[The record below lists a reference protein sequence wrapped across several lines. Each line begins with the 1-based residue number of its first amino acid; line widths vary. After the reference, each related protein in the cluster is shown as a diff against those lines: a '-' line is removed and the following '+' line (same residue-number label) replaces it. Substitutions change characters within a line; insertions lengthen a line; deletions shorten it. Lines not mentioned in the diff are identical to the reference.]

1 MSNFLLVPARNKMY
15 KGAAGVH
22 FISAGTSKKSEMFYI
37 IWLNVGGAMHFIT
50 VAKSYMYCIGVKS
63 MASGLTSLHQKQYVY
78 SLPIHLTFCN
88 CNKMYSTFNI

>member
-50 VAKSYMYCIGVKS
+50 VAKS
-63 MASGLTSLHQKQYVY
+63 
-78 SLPIHLTFCN
+78 
-88 CNKMYSTFNI
+88 